1 MKSCVI
7 LIPARVASKRFP
19 DKPLAKLNGVP
30 MVRRVY
36 DNCPAEI
43 DTFVLTDDERVAEVI
58 PEGQT
63 IIDNRD
69 YQNGTERCFGALSRL
84 PTEYDKVINVQGDMP
99 DITRKIVKAVRD
111 KLDLYDVAT
120 AYTTMPKELQKDP
133 NTVKLIRTGDYAH
146 WFCRAKLAYGDWH
159 LGIYG
164 YRSGLAQILKESK
177 PSAEEEAEQLE
188 QLRWIQNHVEIGCVA
203 VDFKGTE
210 INTPEDLDKWHKQN
224 SQ

>member
-1 MKSCVI
+1 
-7 LIPARVASKRFP
+7 
-19 DKPLAKLNGVP
+19 

-36 DNCPAEI
+36 NNCPADI
-43 DTFVLTDDERVAEVI
+43 DTFVLTDDERIAEVI

-69 YQNGTERCFGALSRL
+69 YQSGTERCFGALSRL

-99 DITRKIVKAVRD
+99 DVNRKIIRAVKD

-120 AYTTMPKELQKDP
+120 AYTTMPKDLLKDP

-146 WFCRAKLAYGDWH
+146 WFCRAKLGYGDWH

-164 YRSGLAQILKESK
+164 YRSGLAPLLKDTTPSK
-177 PSAEEEAEQLE
+177 EEEIEKLE
-188 QLRWIQNHVEIGCVA
+188 QLRWIQNNVEIGCVE
-203 VDFKGTE
+203 VEFNGIE
-210 INTPEDLDKWHKQN
+210 INTPEDLKLWHSKN

>member
-7 LIPARVASKRFP
+7 LIPARIASTRFP
-19 DKPLAKLNGVP
+19 EKPLALLDGVP

-36 DNCPAEI
+36 DNCPADI
-43 DTFVLTDDERVAEVI
+43 DTFVLTDDERIAEVI

-69 YQNGTERCFGALSRL
+69 YQSGTERCFGALLQL
-84 PTEYDKVINVQGDMP
+84 PTQYDKVINVQGDMP
-99 DITRKIVKAVRD
+99 DINRKIIRAVKD

-120 AYTTMPKELQKDP
+120 AYTTMPKDLLKDP

-146 WFCRAKLAYGDWH
+146 WFCRAKLGYGDWH

-164 YRSGLAQILKESK
+164 YRSGLAPLLKDTTPSK
-177 PSAEEEAEQLE
+177 EEEIEKLE
-188 QLRWIQNHVEIGCVA
+188 QLRWIQNNVEIGCVE
-203 VDFKGTE
+203 VEFDGIE
-210 INTPEDLDKWHKQN
+210 INTPEDLKLWHSKN

>member
-1 MKSCVI
+1 MKSAVI
-7 LIPARVASKRFP
+7 LIPARIASTRFP
-19 DKPLAKLNGVP
+19 EKPLALLNDVP

-36 DNCPAEI
+36 DACPAEI
-43 DTFVLTDDERVAEVI
+43 DTFVLSDDERVAEVI

-63 IIDNRD
+63 IIDHRD
-69 YQNGTERCFGALSRL
+69 YRNGTERCFGALSKL
-84 PTEYDKVINVQGDMP
+84 PNEYDKVINVQGDMP
-99 DITRKIVKAVRD
+99 DITRKIIRAVKD

-120 AYTTMPKELQKDP
+120 AYTKMEKRLQKDP
-133 NTVKLIRTGDYAH
+133 NCVKLIRTGDYAH
-146 WFCRAKLAYGDWH
+146 WFCRASLEYGDHH

-177 PSAEEEAEQLE
+177 PSAEEEIEQLE
-188 QLRWIQNHVEIGCVA
+188 QLRWIQNNVEIGCVE

-210 INTPEDLDKWHKQN
+210 INTPEDLKRWHKQN